1 MKTFSLILLAGMVV
15 CLSGCQMLNEVNCSS
30 SAIQR
35 NRCAVE
41 SSTRA
46 IERNVEAL
54 ERVTGNLEAMEA
66 S

>member
-1 MKTFSLILLAGMVV
+1 MVV